1 MEGEKQTGRITGEAL
16 HQENLPETRVAMDH
30 LLNAD
35 ETQLVET
42 ARMFATEKIA
52 PSAADWDL
60 NRTVPVTTF
69 QEAAAV
75 GLTGVLV
82 PKAVGG
88 QGVSHLAAA
97 KILEE
102 LAGACFA
109 FTFGLWV
116 HNNMLNSIARNGSP
130 DQIERYVPPMLA
142 GKRIAAFCLTEPGA
156 GSDAAAITTLA
167 EKSVD
172 GWHLSG
178 EKAWVTNGVRADV
191 FGVYAQTDAARGW
204 RGIASFLMAGDT
216 PGLERTQ
223 PYTMLGGHALGATG
237 LKLTNCPVPKADM
250 LFGPGDGFKAA
261 MRGINMARTFVGAGC
276 CGIVNACLKTALA
289 YGAKRHAFGKPI
301 LSFQGL
307 QWELADVATDL
318 EAARLLTYQAAMAL
332 DRGENAIMQAAHAK
346 KFASRVALTGVSR
359 CMQVMG
365 AEGLRTESPFARHL
379 DMAKMA
385 QYMDGTTEI
394 QNIVISRTL
403 LKEYGID
410 VG

>member
-1 MEGEKQTGRITGEAL
+1 
-16 HQENLPETRVAMDH
+16 MDH
-30 LLNAD
+30 ELSTE

-42 ARMFATEKIA
+42 AKTFAAEKIA
-52 PSAADWDL
+52 PFAAEWEL
-60 NRTVPVTTF
+60 NRTVPLSPF
-69 QEAAAV
+69 REAAAV

-88 QGVSHLAAA
+88 QGVSHMAAA
-97 KILEE
+97 KVLEE

-109 FTFGLWV
+109 FTFSLWV
-116 HNNMLNSIARNGSP
+116 HNNMLNTIARNGTP

-142 GKRIAAFCLTEPGA
+142 GERIGAFCLTEPGA

-167 EKSVD
+167 EKSTG
-172 GWHLSG
+172 GWRLSG
-178 EKAWVTNGVRADV
+178 EKAWVTNGVSADV
-191 FGVYAQTDAARGW
+191 FGVYAQTAHAQGW

-216 PGLERTQ
+216 PGLERTPQ
-223 PYTMLGGHALGATG
+223 YTMLGGHALGAAG
-237 LKLTNCPVPKADM
+237 LALTHCPVPEADM

-276 CGIVNACLKTALA
+276 CGMLHASLKTALA

-318 EAARLLTYQAAMAL
+318 EAARLLTYRAAATL
-332 DRGENAIMQAAHAK
+332 DRGESAVAEAAHAK
-346 KFASRVALTGVSR
+346 KFASRVALTGVSQ

-365 AEGLRTESPFARHL
+365 AEGLRTNSPLGRHL
-379 DMAKMA
+379 AMAKMT
-385 QYMDGTTEI
+385 QYMDGATEI

-403 LKEYGID
+403 LKEYGLD

>member
-1 MEGEKQTGRITGEAL
+1 
-16 HQENLPETRVAMDH
+16 MDYE
-30 LLNAD
+30 LNAE

-42 ARMFATEKIA
+42 ARTFAAEKIA
-52 PSAADWDL
+52 PFAADWDL
-60 NRTVPVTTF
+60 NQTVPVTTF

-88 QGVSHLAAA
+88 QGASHLAAA

-116 HNNMLNSIARNGSP
+116 HNNMLNSIARNGIP

-142 GKRIAAFCLTEPGA
+142 GERIGAFCLTERGA

-167 EKSVD
+167 EQSAN

-178 EKAWVTNGVRADV
+178 EKAWVTNGACADV
-191 FGVYAQTDAARGW
+191 FGVYAQTDAAQGW
-204 RGIASFLMAGDT
+204 RGIASFLIAGDT
-216 PGLERTQ
+216 PGLERTPQ
-223 PYTMLGGHALGATG
+223 YTMLGGHALGVTG
-237 LKLTNCPVPKADM
+237 LKLTNCPVPEADM
-250 LFGPGDGFKAA
+250 LFGPGDAFKAA

-276 CGIVNACLKTALA
+276 CGILNASLKTALA

-307 QWELADVATDL
+307 QWELAEVATDL
-318 EAARLLTYQAAMAL
+318 EAARLLTYQAATAL

-346 KFASRVALTGVSR
+346 KFASRVALTGVSQ

-365 AEGLRTESPFARHL
+365 ADGLRTESPFARHL
-379 DMAKMA
+379 AMAKMT
-385 QYMDGTTEI
+385 QYMDGATEI